1 MMRNE
6 GNALKKDETLSFESA
21 MKQLEETVEKLSAG
35 NLALEETVLLYERG
49 QALSKYCTELLNA
62 FDARLDA
69 VDAAS
74 GEIKAVEI

>member
-1 MMRNE
+1 MKLE
-6 GNALKKDETLSFESA
+6 KKDNLSFEAA
-21 MKQLEETVEKLSAG
+21 MKQLEEAVDKLSAG
-35 NLALEETVLLYERG
+35 NLPLEETVLLYERG

-74 GEIKAVEI
+74 GEIKAVEL